1 MASLWLHSSSVFLW
15 AVLLSTD
22 HIFHTVGC
30 IPWFQHSCWARRDI
44 HTPFFNI
51 HWLQYENSVPSCFDM
66 VLLLG
71 WQGVLLWRSI
81 QHTWAS
87 HHSTFSRDLTQ
98 QEGFSCL
105 LANQLELL
113 PQVIIGLLWFVSEFH
128 RCSPQKLVKLKAFT
142 VWRSPWVFLLE
153 TKYTRFSVGWGT
165 CEIFNC
171 KQCWCQTLGCWET
184 FLGVS
189 WVHVLASSLQW
200 LALSMYQIL
209 QQETSSQCAVSA
221 V

>member
-1 MASLWLHSSSVFLW
+1 MVYVSASTFSHGLSVASQLIS
-15 AVLLSTD
+15 VSL
-22 HIFHTVGC
+22 GC
-30 IPWFQHSCWARRDI
+30 ITEYWPHLSHWRMYSLISAFMLGQKRHSHTLLQHSLTSMWE
-44 HTPFFNI
+44 
-51 HWLQYENSVPSCFDM
+51 LSGVPSCFGM

-81 QHTWAS
+81 QHKRAS

-98 QEGFSCL
+98 QEGSSCL

-113 PQVIIGLLWFVSEFH
+113 PQVIIGLLWFVSEFY
-128 RCSPQKLVKLKAFT
+128 RCSPLKLVKLKAFT

-165 CEIFNC
+165 CEIFSC

-189 WVHVLASSLQW
+189 WVHVLASS
-200 LALSMYQIL
+200 
-209 QQETSSQCAVSA
+209 
-221 V
+221 